1 MSLTNE
7 EVASVLNVL
16 RPHFSTRN
24 CAIIAYWRNKT
35 NPDAG
40 RTVLYGDAN
49 AILYTI
55 SQMCRSINENLV
67 GVEES
72 MNDLSAIDSI
82 LSSIINSA
90 DEIRKNKDLLLS
102 RLNEADE
109 YVRSRKGPMY
119 TQPMDTDIALQYI
132 ENALKP
138 EDPEDL
144 LVIDFYDGHTSAG
157 GAIAS
162 DEEVLDFHYLFDAL
176 ISFCTNFICKYS
188 FVCDSDVVTVCSKI
202 RAMLY
207 PEIGEDDDDG
217 WVDPIE
223 ALMQEDRSIPE
234 FTIDDLRRMG
244 FTDDEIRNSP
254 NVPLRVTDEKLKK
267 IGLTPEQFKEM
278 FAGQPDYLPK
288 NSNNTKPQ

>member
-16 RPHFSTRN
+16 RPHFTSRN
-24 CAIIAYWRNKT
+24 HAVIAYWKNKT

-55 SQMCRSINENLV
+55 SQLCRSINENLV

-82 LSSIINSA
+82 LTSVVNSTE
-90 DEIRKNKDLLLS
+90 EIRKNKVLLLS
-102 RLNEADE
+102 RLNEVDE

-119 TQPMDTDIALQYI
+119 TQQMNTDIALGYI

-138 EDPEDL
+138 ADPEDL
-144 LVIDFYDGHTSAG
+144 LVIDFYDGHTAAG
-157 GAIAS
+157 GAIAA
-162 DEEVLDFHYLFDAL
+162 DEDSLDLHYMFDAL
-176 ISFCTNFICKYS
+176 ISFCVNFICKYS
-188 FVCDSDVVTVCSKI
+188 FASESEALNICSKI

-207 PEIGEDDDDG
+207 PDIGEDDDEG
-217 WVDPIE
+217 WEDPID
-223 ALMQEDRSIPE
+223 ALMQEDNSLPQ
-234 FTIDDLRRMG
+234 FTVDDLRRMG
-244 FTDDEIRNSP
+244 FTDDEIRNSQ
-254 NVPLRVTDEKLKK
+254 NSPLRVTDEKLKK
-267 IGLTPEQFKEM
+267 IGITPEQFKEM
-278 FAGQPDYLPK
+278 FAGQPDFIPK
-288 NSNNTKPQ
+288 NKNNTKPQ